1 MLKIPK
7 VRISAEYQ
15 RLMWLNFSVGL
26 LVAIVV
32 IYGAF
37 LTVIFGEI
45 LTRMHQNEPFDF
57 DQLVILG
64 SWGWLFSNI
73 ALAVLMIRSFRQDVS
88 SNFYVQLRMSTLSP
102 WQMVW
107 TRLFV
112 APMMAWI
119 SMLIG
124 MLIIL
129 AASVLCHG
137 HDSSCMNYAI
147 GLNPVAFVL
156 LLLLM
161 AVMFGCALLIN
172 QLQFERGCHQYQGTI
187 LQSVLLVIG
196 LLILGFA
203 WFDVMGNNSPRL
215 FYHQERQP
223 AYQMT
228 QGLILTGF
236 LLMLTSKNMAYQLYL
251 KPFNRF
257 VLLAVLALPC
267 LFGVVD
273 YFLIDENYFLGG
285 FYHDGGDVYVNY
297 SLAQA
302 KWFNLVMYFI
312 SVPAIACF
320 VSLIC
325 QDNRPY
331 RFSQVA
337 GHIKAGDYAKALDRL
352 PVWVLCLPMV
362 WLWSLLAKVL
372 LNFETDSDFVGFAGL
387 TTAVLLVA
395 GVLHWLARRFLGQFN
410 AITVV
415 LVAMI
420 LLRILLLLMGI

>member
-1 MLKIPK
+1 MLKTPK
-7 VRISAEYQ
+7 VRINAEYQ

-37 LTVIFGEI
+37 LTVIFNEI
-45 LTRMHQNEPFDF
+45 LTRVRQNEPFNF

-124 MLIIL
+124 MVIIL

-137 HDSSCMNYAI
+137 HHDNSCMNYVI

-172 QLQFERGCHQYQGTI
+172 QLQFERGRHEYQGSI

-228 QGLILTGF
+228 QGLILAGF
-236 LLMLTSKNMAYQLYL
+236 LLMLASKNMAYQLYL

-257 VLLAVLALPC
+257 VLLAVLVLPW
-267 LFGVVD
+267 LFFAVD
-273 YFLIDENYFLGG
+273 NVFVDGHYFLGS
-285 FYHDGGDVYVNY
+285 FYDSASGKEFAY
-297 SLAQA
+297 SLEQA
-302 KWFNLVMYFI
+302 KRFNLLLYLI

-320 VSLIC
+320 VSVIC
-325 QDNRPY
+325 QDNRVH
-331 RFSQVA
+331 RFRQVL
-337 GHIKAGDYAKALDRL
+337 GYLKTHQFAKALDVL

-362 WLWSLLAKVL
+362 WLWSLLATQVID
-372 LNFETDSDFVGFAGL
+372 FDADSDFVGLALL
-387 TTAVLLVA
+387 TTAVLLVV
-395 GVLHWLARRFLGQFN
+395 GIVYQIARRLVRVN

-415 LVAMI
+415 LVVMI
-420 LLRILLLLMGI
+420 LLRILLLFVGI